1 MNSAKSNLP
10 LRVVFDTN
18 VYISAILTSGTP
30 RAVLSESFRRE
41 EIEVLVSEPIL
52 TEIERILRLKIRRSL
67 WDIITILIAIRQNS
81 TLISPESKLLV
92 ITEDEADNR
101 IIECAFHGKA
111 QYIVS
116 GDRHLLSL
124 KEYRGITILSP
135 TEFLREIE
143 NQAMNA
149 N

>member
-18 VYISAILTSGTP
+18 VYISAILTAGTP
-30 RAVLSESFRRE
+30 RVVVSESFRRE
-41 EIEVLVSEPIL
+41 EIEILVSEVIL
-52 TEIERILRLKIRRSL
+52 TEIERILRLKIRRSF

-81 TLISPESKLLV
+81 TLISPESELLV
-92 ITEDEADNR
+92 VTEDEADNR
-101 IIECAFHGKA
+101 IIECAFQGKA

-116 GDRHLLSL
+116 GDHHLLSL
-124 KEYRGITILSP
+124 KEYQGIRILSP

-143 NQAMNA
+143 G
-149 N
+149 

>member
-10 LRVVFDTN
+10 LKVVFDTN
-18 VYISAILTSGTP
+18 VYISAILTAGKP

-41 EIEVLVSEPIL
+41 EIEVLVSEVIL
-52 TEIERILRLKIRRSL
+52 TEIERILRLKIRRPL

-81 TLISPESKLLV
+81 TLISPESELLV
-92 ITEDEADNR
+92 VTEDEADNR
-101 IIECAFHGKA
+101 IIECAFQGKA

-124 KEYRGITILSP
+124 KEYQGIRILSP
-135 TEFLREIE
+135 TEFLR
-143 NQAMNA
+143 ACLRS
-149 N
+149 